1 MTYKPDA
8 GTMYSWSARNRRVFL
23 ADHDHEYMVP
33 GTVPASG
40 FDDIGYLTQLDPKT
54 VWC

>member
-8 GTMYSWSARNRRVFL
+8 PARNRGVFL

-40 FDDIGYLTQLDPKT
+40 FHDFGYLRQHGPKT